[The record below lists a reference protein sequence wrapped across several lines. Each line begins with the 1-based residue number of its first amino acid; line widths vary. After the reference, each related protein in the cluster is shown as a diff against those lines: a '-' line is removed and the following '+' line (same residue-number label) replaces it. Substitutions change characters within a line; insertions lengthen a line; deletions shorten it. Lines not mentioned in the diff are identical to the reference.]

1 MVNFLFNLN
10 IIFLHTFIKDLKF
23 MLPSM
28 DLIPNEELELDDELP
43 FHVECVNKQDNVQ
56 NVDMDT

>member
-1 MVNFLFNLN
+1 
-10 IIFLHTFIKDLKF
+10 